1 MRGQLLAI
9 VLVVVAGVATYV
21 GMRGV
26 MDTLKT
32 TQATYYADARFADGF
47 AMVRRAPERVGEQL
61 RQVPGIAAVETRVQV
76 PANVDIPTFDEPVSA
91 SIRSVPD
98 GQEARLNRLYIR
110 EGRMVEPGR
119 GNEVMLNEVFAEA
132 HDLREGDTFT
142 ATIRGQRQRLTVVGI
157 VLSPEVIMQVRPG
170 GLFPDPERFGV
181 LWMSRSAL
189 AAAYDMD
196 GAFNDATFSLAPG
209 ASLDDVIE
217 RVDLLLDRFGGTGAY
232 GRADQ
237 VSHALLEIEFE
248 QLEGTSTLLPLIFL
262 LVAAFLLNI
271 VVARMVNLQRE
282 QIAMLKAF
290 GYGDYAVGWHYVKL
304 VLLTVTVGTLIGAAA
319 GVWIAQAMGEL
330 YLEFY
335 RFPFLDYRFHVPVAL
350 TAFLLT
356 AAASLLGV
364 IGAVARAV
372 RLPPAEAMRPAAPP
386 TYRPTVLER
395 IGLQRFFDQPTRMI
409 LRNLERQP
417 VKSVLTVTG
426 ISAAC
431 AILVMGLFFTDSM
444 DFLVEAQFE
453 IAQRENLTVSF
464 TEATSTR
471 ALYEL
476 AGMEGV
482 VYAEPFRSA
491 PVRLHHEHRTQDT
504 SLDGIPPDAY
514 LRRIIDTELQPITIP
529 EEGIVLSDRLADI
542 LRVRPG
548 DHIRVEVQEGARPT
562 RTVPVVAITEQFIGM
577 GAYMDFEALYR
588 LVGEGPALSGAFLLI
603 DETRSEALQQTL
615 LDRPQVASVISQDRV
630 IQAFEETSAESLLV
644 FTFILSLFAGIIAF
658 GVIYNSAR
666 ITLSERDRELA
677 SLRVL
682 GFTRGEISYILIG
695 EIALLTVLA
704 IPLGF
709 VLGAIVSGWI
719 AASLQTDLFQIPLV
733 LTRGTF
739 ALAAT
744 VVIASA
750 VFSALIVRR
759 KINTLD
765 LIGVLKTRE

>member
-26 MDTLKT
+26 MHTLYES
-32 TQATYYADARFADGF
+32 QEQYYTEARFADGF
-47 AMVRRAPERVGEQL
+47 ATVRRAPERVADQL
-61 RQVPGIAAVETRVQV
+61 REVPGIAAVETRVLAA
-76 PANVDIPTFDEPVSA
+76 ANLDMPGFDEPVSA

-98 GQEARLNRLYIR
+98 GEEARLNRLLIR

-119 GNEVMLNEVFAEA
+119 GDEVLVNEVFAEA
-132 HDLREGDTFT
+132 HNLQEGDTFT
-142 ATIRGQRQRLTVVGI
+142 ATIRGQRQRLTVVG
-157 VLSPEVIMQVRPG
+157 VALSPEVIIQVQPA

-189 AAAYDMD
+189 AAASDMD
-196 GAFNDATFSLAPG
+196 GAFNDVTFSLAPD

-217 RVDLLLDRFGGTGAY
+217 RVDLLLDRFGGTGAI

-237 VSHALLEIEFE
+237 TSHAFLEIEFE
-248 QLEGTSTLLPLIFL
+248 QLENTSTVLPLIFL

-271 VVARMVNLQRE
+271 VVARLVNLQRE

-290 GYGDYAVGWHYVKL
+290 GYSDYEVGAHYITL
-304 VLLTVTVGTLIGAAA
+304 VLGVVTAGAIVGTVL
-319 GVWIAQAMGEL
+319 GVWIEHLLGQL
-330 YLEFY
+330 YLDYF
-335 RFPFLDYRFHVPVAL
+335 RFPSLEYSFHLPVVLTAFAL
-350 TAFLLT
+350 TAG
-356 AAASLLGV
+356 ASLIGVLGSV
-364 IGAVARAV
+364 RRAV

-386 TYRPTVLER
+386 TFKPTIIER

-417 VKSVLTVTG
+417 IKSVLTVAG
-426 ISAAC
+426 MSAAC
-431 AILVMGLFFTDSM
+431 AILVLGLFFTDAM
-444 DFLVEAQFE
+444 DYLVEAQYE
-453 IAQRENLTVSF
+453 IAQREDLTVTF
-464 TEATSTR
+464 TEPTSPR
-471 ALYEL
+471 ALYEIASL
-476 AGMEGV
+476 QGV
-482 VYAEPFRSA
+482 TYAEPLRSV

-504 SLDGIPPDAY
+504 SLDGILPDAY
-514 LRRIIDTELQPITIP
+514 LRRVIDRELRPILIP
-529 EEGIVLSDRLADI
+529 PEGIVLSDRLAHV
-542 LRVRPG
+542 LRVAPG
-548 DHIRVEVQEGARPT
+548 DHVRVEVREGARPI
-562 RTVPVVAITEQFIGM
+562 RTVPVVALTEQFIGM

-588 LVGEGPALSGAFLLI
+588 LVGEGPALSGAFLMI
-603 DETRSEALQQTL
+603 DDAEAQVLQHRL
-615 LDRPQVASVISQDRV
+615 LDRPQVASVLSQDRV
-630 IQAFEETSAESLLV
+630 VEAFEETSAETLLV

-704 IPLGF
+704 IPFGF
-709 VLGAIVSGWI
+709 VLGSV
-719 AASLQTDLFQIPLV
+719 AAAGVAATLATDLFQIPLV
-733 LTRGTF
+733 LTRSTF
-739 ALAAT
+739 AMAAT

-759 KINTLD
+759 RLHTLD
-765 LIGVLKTRE
+765 LIAVLKTRE